1 MIQYSQITV
10 AADHTRLAV
19 QLRGHGPAL
28 LLLPGQA
35 NDHRWWDRTRNDFAA
50 DFTTVTFDYRGTG
63 DSDES
68 NSYSTPLF
76 AEDALAVMDSL
87 AIENFHV
94 YGTSMGG
101 RTAQWVTIFAPGRV
115 KRLVLGCTTP
125 GGAHAVERN
134 DEVRRVLAGPDR
146 DAALEE
152 MMYTSAWRA
161 AHPGPYKTLGDAG
174 MSPRARHGHLAA
186 SDNHDAW
193 DRLPE
198 ITAPSLILHGA
209 DDQFAPVVNA
219 HLLADR
225 IPDARIHVFDGA
237 RHGYFDECRDEA
249 SPLVTEFLRH
259 RGES

>member
-1 MIQYSQITV
+1 MIQYSQTTV
-10 AADHTRLAV
+10 TDDHTRLAV

-35 NDHRWWDRTRNDFAA
+35 NDHHWWDRVRNDFAG

-63 DSDES
+63 DSEES
-68 NSYSTPLF
+68 AEYSTRLF

-101 RTAQWVTIFAPGRV
+101 RTAQWVAVFAPDRV

-125 GGAHAVERN
+125 GGRHAVERS
-134 DEVRRVLAGPDR
+134 DEIRHLLAGHDR
-146 DAALEE
+146 EAALEE
-152 MMYTSAWRA
+152 EMYTPTWRA
-161 AHPGPYKTLGDAG
+161 AHPGPYKTLGDPT
-174 MSPRARHGHLAA
+174 MSARARHGHLAA
-186 SDNHDAW
+186 SNNHDAW

-198 ITAPSLILHGA
+198 VTAPTLVLHGT
-209 DDQFAPVVNA
+209 DDRFAPVVNA
-219 HLLADR
+219 QIIADR
-225 IPDARIHVFDGA
+225 IPDARVHTFDGA

-249 SPLVTEFLRH
+249 SGMVMEFLTV
-259 RGES
+259 